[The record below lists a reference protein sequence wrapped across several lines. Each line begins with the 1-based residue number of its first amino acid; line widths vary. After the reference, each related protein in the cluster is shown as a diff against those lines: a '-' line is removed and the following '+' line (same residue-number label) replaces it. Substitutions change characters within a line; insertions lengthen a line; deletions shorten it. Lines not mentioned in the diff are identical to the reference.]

1 MPGLT
6 LLGPIANT
14 PKIPA
19 PTELEQVLESEGMF
33 VLGDARDLALWSGND
48 LGARWLCRAQGP
60 AVELL
65 RDWPTPNAETWRY
78 HASREA
84 AEGMYETL
92 KAHLMSRFPGVQTYD
107 GRDVVPLNVPEGRA
121 ERFFQNGNTEVMRLF
136 VDRMTDLQIAV
147 RNTDGIR
154 RFNADPAREEG
165 PFLVTYYTASDVC
178 YLAVATGASG
188 AAEHV
193 VIVYSPKHEPDP
205 VISQGMPR
213 AESRKKSSFFQ
224 MQSGFLVAGWARA
237 AGRELLAPAGGADP
251 AAAFH
256 HYLGARFAAPLST
269 NVPGLDARLG
279 APGAWVVR
287 VDPGEWQALYYELD
301 AHAGEGYSFVCLSK
315 KDAPSFQPYVPGNAG
330 GRTIGGLTLEQYAML
345 TAERE
350 RILMTAGAGAGQPL
364 AELCQRWNQPI
375 PQGPGG
381 VNVGY
386 AARIVDW
393 DLAIQGDPKLSS
405 EFVAQKTIAT
415 YRMQGIEPNAEQ
427 LAQIRGQ
434 ADMTQQ
440 ALAQAAQ
447 NNKATGEELVEGSKK
462 LIEAARNL
470 QPPQLVEEA
479 KKLFPRTTQSDGTPA
494 YGFYKA
500 IAMLKRPNEDGN
512 PKFFN
517 VEQVTE
523 KLARAH
529 WLCMK
534 EEDRKFEGNE
544 KKYVKE
550 VIADVYEPNGLQVP
564 GIGGFF
570 SKLVDK
576 L

>member
-1 MPGLT
+1 MAGLT
-6 LLGPIANT
+6 LIGPIANT
-14 PKIPA
+14 SKVPA
-19 PTELEQVLESEGMF
+19 PTELEQLAESEGVF
-33 VLGDARDLALWSGND
+33 VAGDARDIALWSGND
-48 LGARWLCRAQGP
+48 LGSRWLCRAQGP

-65 RDWPTPNAETWRY
+65 RDWPTPGNETWRY
-78 HASREA
+78 HASRDA
-84 AEGMYETL
+84 AVQMYETL
-92 KAHLMSRFPGVQTYD
+92 KAHLSTRFPGVQAYD
-107 GRDVVPLNVPEGRA
+107 GRDVVPLNVPEGMA
-121 ERFFQNGNTEVMRLF
+121 ERFFQNGTNEVMRLF

-147 RNTDGIR
+147 RNTEGIR

-178 YLAVATGASG
+178 YLAIATGASG

-193 VIVYSPKHEPDP
+193 AIVYSPRHEPEP
-205 VISQGMPR
+205 AISQGMPR
-213 AESRKKSSFFQ
+213 AESRKKSSFFRLD
-224 MQSGFLVAGWARA
+224 SGFLVAGWARA
-237 AGRELLAPAGGADP
+237 SGRELLAPAGGGDP
-251 AAAFH
+251 APAFH
-256 HYLGARFAAPLST
+256 HYLGARVAAPLST
-269 NVPGLDARLG
+269 NVPGLDARMA

-287 VDPGEWQALYYELD
+287 VEPGEWQALYYELD
-301 AHAGEGYSFVCLSK
+301 AHVGEGYSFLCLSR
-315 KDAPSFQPYVPGNAG
+315 KDAAPFQPYVPGNAG

-350 RILMTAGAGAGQPL
+350 RTLMTQGPNAEAAL
-364 AELCQRWNQPI
+364 VELCRRWNQPI
-375 PQGPGG
+375 PGGPGG
-381 VNVGY
+381 VLGY

-393 DLAIQGDPKLSS
+393 DLAIQGDAKLSA
-405 EFVAQKTIAT
+405 EFVAQKTIAG
-415 YRMQGIEPNAEQ
+415 YRMQGIEPTPEM
-427 LAQIRGQ
+427 LAQIRSQ
-434 ADMTQQ
+434 ADFTQQ
-440 ALAQAAQ
+440 QLAQAAS
-447 NNKATGEELVEGSKK
+447 NNKATADELFEGSKK

-479 KKLFPRTTQSDGTPA
+479 KKLFPRTSANDGTPA

-523 KLARAH
+523 KLAKAH

-534 EEDRKFEGNE
+534 EEDRKFEGNNE

-564 GIGGFF
+564 GVGGFF
-570 SKLVDK
+570 SKLIDK